1 MKEDGMENVSFA
13 LFTSITGHYG
23 GLKVKF
29 DVQQY
34 EYMDSYTAG
43 AGFRVCLRYSVIFGK
58 LVLKGVIKR
67 CAMNLVII
75 ILHIY

>member
-1 MKEDGMENVSFA
+1 MKEDCMQNVSFA

-43 AGFRVCLRYSVIFGK
+43 AGFRVSRYSG
-58 LVLKGVIKR
+58 
-67 CAMNLVII
+67 
-75 ILHIY
+75 ILGQ